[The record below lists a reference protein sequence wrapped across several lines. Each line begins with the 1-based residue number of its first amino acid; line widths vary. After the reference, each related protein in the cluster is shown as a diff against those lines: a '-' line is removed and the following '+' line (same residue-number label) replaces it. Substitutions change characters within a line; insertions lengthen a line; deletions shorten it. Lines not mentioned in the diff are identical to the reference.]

1 VDPGLAQGKPLCLL
15 AEGLAGAGDGFS
27 VPALLLGQGRD
38 GNCILALGQAALDAG
53 ASRLALPGLWLCPAP
68 LDAHVHLHLGGAVA
82 YNLERS
88 RAAGLAAVRD
98 LGHSPAKPTPRSP
111 GGGPPWVIAS
121 GPGLG
126 GVGPGASWLAEKLS
140 GPEAF
145 GRAAEERARAG
156 AGVIKVFATGL
167 LDFERPG
174 EVLHDEAVSQ
184 AELGAAVQ
192 AAEGAGLP
200 VAVHASGVDAV
211 GRALA
216 AGVSSVEHG
225 FFLDRATLT
234 TMAGQGTFWVPT
246 CAAVLA
252 HADDPEGRHP
262 PELRERLRAIYD
274 GQLMTLAMAE
284 ALGVPL
290 ALGTDAGS
298 YGLEHGQ
305 AVFAEMECW
314 LAAGL
319 RPATVFRAATQG
331 AAKLLGLAGK
341 VGSLAVG
348 AQAWLLGVPGD
359 PARDPLLMARPPW
372 RSF

>member
-1 VDPGLAQGKPLCLL
+1 MDRAPVQGSGPLCLL
-15 AEGLAGAGDGFS
+15 AEGLAGAGEDRS
-27 VPALLLGQGRD
+27 APAVLVDRGR
-38 GNCILALGQAALDAG
+38 ILALGRSALDSG
-53 ASRLALPGLWLCPAP
+53 APRLALPGLWLCPAP
-68 LDAHVHLHLGGAVA
+68 LDAHVHLHLGGDVA
-82 YNLERS
+82 YNLERNL
-88 RAAGLAAVRD
+88 AAGLAAVRD

-111 GGGPPWVIAS
+111 AGGGPPWVVSS

-126 GVGPGASWLAEKLS
+126 GEGPGATWLADKLS

-145 GRAAEERARAG
+145 RLAVERRALAG

-174 EVLHDEAVSQ
+174 LVLHEEAVGL
-184 AELGAAVQ
+184 AELMATVEAAD
-192 AAEGAGLP
+192 GAGLP
-200 VAVHASGVDAV
+200 VAVHTNGLEAV

-216 AGVSSVEHG
+216 AGVTSVEHG
-225 FFLDRATLT
+225 FFLDRATLKR
-234 TMAGQGTFWVPT
+234 MAGLGTFWVPT

-252 HADDPEGRHP
+252 HAQDPEGRHP
-262 PELRERLRAIYD
+262 PELRRRLRAIYD
-274 GQLMTLAMAE
+274 GQLLTLAVAE

-298 YGLEHGQ
+298 YGLEHGS

-314 LAAGL
+314 LRAGL
-319 RPATVFRAATQG
+319 RPETVFKAATAG
-331 AAKLLGLAGK
+331 AARLMGLAGK

-348 AQAWLLGVPGD
+348 AQAWLLGVSGD
-359 PARDPLLMARPPW
+359 PARAPLLMARPRW